1 MIYGIL
7 SILTF
12 AGILIWM
19 EYRITKL
26 ERVVN
31 QVNIS
36 VHLLIYD
43 YLKRNKKKVKGIKV
57 EGNINID
64 ELFK

>member
-12 AGILIWM
+12 AGILIYL
-19 EYRITKL
+19 EYRVCKL
-26 ERVVN
+26 EQNVKELKVVN
-31 QVNIS
+31 D
-36 VHLLIYD
+36 LLIYD
-43 YLKRNKKKVKGIKV
+43 FIKRNKKNIKGIKLDKDA
-57 EGNINID
+57 ID